1 MVNVNVG
8 AERGV
13 DVAASRLA
21 MIRQIAA
28 RRVSVNV
35 GLEGEEWDQRDLFSL
50 TAADLD
56 TAILAH
62 PIQ

>member
-1 MVNVNVG
+1 
-8 AERGV
+8 V

-35 GLEGEEWDQRDLFSL
+35 GLEGEEWDQKDLFSL

-62 PIQ
+62 PLQ